1 MFELL
6 EAISKM
12 YFCLANACFDVLHAQ
27 LPTAQ
32 TNFAQILGNIV
43 KVLTFCSGVNQDT
56 FHGPG
61 DVFCLQLQPSL
72 GKIKRHHAA
81 AMIETF
87 V

>member
-1 MFELL
+1 MFGLL

-27 LPTAQ
+27 HPSAK
-32 TNFAQILGNIV
+32 TNFAQILGNIA

-61 DVFCLQLQPSL
+61 DGFCLQLRPSL
-72 GKIKRHHAA
+72 GKIRKDS
-81 AMIETF
+81 MLPL
-87 V
+87 